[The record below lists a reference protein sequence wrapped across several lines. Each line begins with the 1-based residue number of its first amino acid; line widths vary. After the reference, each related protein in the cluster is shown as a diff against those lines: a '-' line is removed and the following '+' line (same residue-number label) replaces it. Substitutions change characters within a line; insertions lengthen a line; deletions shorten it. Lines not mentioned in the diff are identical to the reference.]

1 MLARMRF
8 CRWRVRRAVCS
19 SKSRPFVLT
28 RSAVCTE
35 CQVCRQPLP
44 FKPCSEDQLR
54 SAGDGGGDGSQWE
67 VIDGEFVLIG
77 ILKSAKAVVPNVHL
91 SDGLMDI
98 IAVKKEGNHFQLIKA
113 SYRHFLA
120 SSNPEEPDRHFM
132 IRKATAVKLIPRDPA
147 DKINVDGEVL
157 DGKSIELRVLPRVLR
172 CFVADGVAKGD
183 AASEGLAGD
192 SSEYLF

>member
-1 MLARMRF
+1 ML
-8 CRWRVRRAVCS
+8 
-19 SKSRPFVLT
+19 LT
-28 RSAVCTE
+28 CSAVCAE

-44 FKPCSEDQLR
+44 FKPCTEDELR
-54 SAGDGGGDGSQWE
+54 SAVYGGSGDGSQWE

-113 SYRHFLA
+113 SYKHFLA
-120 SSNPEEPDRHFM
+120 SSNPDEPDRHFL
-132 IRKATAVKLIPRDPA
+132 IRKATAVKLIPHDPA

-157 DGKSIELRVLPRVLR
+157 DGRSIELRVLPRILR
-172 CFVADGVAKGD
+172 CFIADGVGKAYSD
-183 AASEGLAGD
+183 SPEGLAGLESPD
-192 SSEYLF
+192 EYLF